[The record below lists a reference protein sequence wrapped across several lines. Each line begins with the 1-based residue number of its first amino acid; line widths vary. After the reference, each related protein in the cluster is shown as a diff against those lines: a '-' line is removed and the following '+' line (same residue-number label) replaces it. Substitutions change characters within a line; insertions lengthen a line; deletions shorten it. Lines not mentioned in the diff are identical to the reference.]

1 MSESE
6 LNESIKQTGFP
17 ESGWEEQ
24 FKAYDTAFDA
34 SMAANG
40 EALPAQGRK
49 PSSSEVF
56 SDAVHYV
63 RIEGVSGLVGYAIR
77 FWDGGLQDEGQFC
90 FDLFDLSAKHA
101 VNTSRFG
108 ISFTVIP
115 EVGKLTMAFSG
126 PLRSWETNMGFT
138 PEEIRAGEERFS
150 ILEDTLLSLEHPN
163 SSQPFLFRSPK
174 RDIPIGSQTVHCP
187 VPWNELR
194 NM

>member
-6 LNESIKQTGFP
+6 LNEIIEQMGFP
-17 ESGWEEQ
+17 ESGWEEKL
-24 FKAYDTAFDA
+24 KAYDAAFD
-34 SMAANG
+34 STMAANG

-90 FDLFDLSAKHA
+90 FDLFDLSAKHP
-101 VNTSRFG
+101 VNTSHFG
-108 ISFTVIP
+108 ISFAVIP
-115 EVGKLTMAFSG
+115 EIGKLTMVCPG
-126 PLRSWETNMGFT
+126 PLHSWETNMGFT

-150 ILEDTLLSLEHPN
+150 VLEDTLLSLEHPN
-163 SSQPFLFRSPK
+163 SSRPFLFRSPK
-174 RDIPIGSQTVHCP
+174 RDIPIGSQTVHRP
-187 VPWNELR
+187 VSWHELR